1 MLVTAK
7 VKDNQAICELLVN
20 KCQEDA
26 KAARE
31 ELEANRAQIGMD
43 DNRIKILINKYRQQ
57 LNRKIE
63 ETLSRAWQEWSA
75 QAAELHVLRVD
86 AENERKECRGF
97 YKMDENNIQLLREDL
112 TEEYHN

>member
-1 MLVTAK
+1 MNET
-7 VKDNQAICELLVN
+7 
-20 KCQEDA
+20 
-26 KAARE
+26 
-31 ELEANRAQIGMD
+31 
-43 DNRIKILINKYRQQ
+43 RIKILIDKHREQ

-63 ETLSRAWQEWSA
+63 ETLGHAWQEWSS
-75 QAAELHVLRVD
+75 QAVELHVLRVD

>member
-26 KAARE
+26 KAASE

-63 ETLSRAWQEWSA
+63 ETLSRAWQEWST
-75 QAAELHVLRVD
+75 QAAELHVLCAD
-86 AENERKECRGF
+86 AENRRKEGRGF
-97 YKMDENNIQLLREDL
+97 YKMDENNIQTLHEDF
-112 TEEYHN
+112 T